1 MAFESMSTENRI
13 QNGLREL
20 DASLNFFAALQDDVS
35 VSTLQKAL
43 NGTRVL
49 ENDYAAPLL
58 RLLRELQSIQ
68 RECVPYPVAFKVENV
83 ALFRELLAT
92 RRQQGPKPAEAIFNV
107 YFSENGTVGQYF
119 VQRQRN
125 YAGKFE
131 IKFTSFPSSAASFD
145 RKTAERICA
154 SLVAQGYKA
163 AAIAARDLEDSY
175 PIEFTEAW
183 AGNSK
188 TIFNS

>member
-1 MAFESMSTENRI
+1 MAFESMSTENQI

-92 RRQQGPKPAEAIFNV
+92 RRQQEPKPAEALFNIYLV
-107 YFSENGTVGQYF
+107 GAGT
-119 VQRQRN
+119 
-125 YAGKFE
+125 A
-131 IKFTSFPSSAASFD
+131 AASWFES
-145 RKTAERICA
+145 RKRNSLGKPEIQASAVSGATLTLSDATEIAKRLAAEGYRA
-154 SLVAQGYKA
+154 SIVP
-163 AAIAARDLEDSY
+163 ARQSSDIYADDLDVVWQ
-175 PIEFTEAW
+175 A
-183 AGNSK
+183 
-188 TIFNS
+188 